1 MYDFLR
7 VIGEPQYHVMV
18 LASVKLGTKQF
29 VTIQQL
35 SGKNAEMADIIVGSQ
50 VVRCIIRLEMHGQHM
65 IDIASLKSR
74 FITVDVIRPLL
85 IDCLCILKKHGG
97 MQNIIMVK

>member
-1 MYDFLR
+1 
-7 VIGEPQYHVMV
+7 
-18 LASVKLGTKQF
+18 
-29 VTIQQL
+29 
-35 SGKNAEMADIIVGSQ
+35 MADIIVGSQ
-50 VVRCIIRLEMHGQHM
+50 VVRRIVRLKMHGEHPVDV
-65 IDIASLKSR
+65 IPLEGS